1 MEDRHTVSEPRPI
14 EDESHFPSWEVD
26 ILRDGT
32 VIVDTFLLNN
42 DVLPPRTNKRG
53 KVLWRLPDSLNKL
66 VSYIVDKDIRLR
78 FYMLP
83 LPDSFLTASLQT
95 NILSIIMM
103 MV

>member
-14 EDESHFPSWEVD
+14 EDGNEKMPSWEVD

-53 KVLWRLPDSLNKL
+53 KVLWRLPDSLNKM
-66 VSYIVDKDIRLR
+66 VSYIDEKDIILR
-78 FYMLP
+78 STCCHCQIHFDRFIYPFNL
-83 LPDSFLTASLQT
+83 
-95 NILSIIMM
+95 
-103 MV
+103 

>member
-14 EDESHFPSWEVD
+14 EDGNEKMPSWEVD

-53 KVLWRLPDSLNKL
+53 KVLWRLPDSLNKM
-66 VSYIVDKDIRLR
+66 VSYIDDKDI
-78 FYMLP
+78 YC
-83 LPDSFLTASLQT
+83 DSTCCHCQIHFD
-95 NILSIIMM
+95 NIIAKK
-103 MV
+103 